1 MCKCYH
7 LTAVGNAA
15 EILLAYDNTPQ
26 RLTSFVAGAN
36 IQIAI
41 ASANNTA
48 ASAAKSLR
56 VKVLLDEVP
65 KTYIASKVGLSRM
78 TVGKHLKSDA
88 SVQ

>member
-1 MCKCYH
+1 M
-7 LTAVGNAA
+7 
-15 EILLAYDNTPQ
+15 
-26 RLTSFVAGAN
+26 TSFAAGAN

-78 TVGKHLKSDA
+78 TVGKHLKSDV

>member
-1 MCKCYH
+1 M
-7 LTAVGNAA
+7 
-15 EILLAYDNTPQ
+15 
-26 RLTSFVAGAN
+26 TSFVAGAN

-48 ASAAKSLR
+48 ASAVKSLR
-56 VKVLLDEVP
+56 VKVLLDEVL

-78 TVGKHLKSDA
+78 TVGKYLKSDV